1 MHVKTQGTYH
11 KLVCTLVTYSYGGRN
26 KHSVTILLFCKFYFI
41 YLYKYVYILWPLSI
55 QLFSACICVLAFNLP
70 TAQTY
75 LTFWTTQPSFPYCVT
90 SRQIPLEYFFCL
102 VQDST
107 AASSRTCLFPLFV
120 NAAFLLFC
128 IVFCI
133 CASSLEGTTTE
144 VVFLC
149 DSMHLVLNTSF
160 F

>member
-1 MHVKTQGTYH
+1 MHVKTQGTYY

-26 KHSVTILLFCKFYFI
+26 KHSVIILLFCKFYFI

-55 QLFSACICVLAFNLP
+55 QLISACICVLAFNLP

-90 SRQIPLEYFFCL
+90 FRQNPFRILLLPCTRQYCCFIK
-102 VQDST
+102 
-107 AASSRTCLFPLFV
+107 TCLFPLFV

-149 DSMHLVLNTSF
+149 DSMHLVLF
-160 F
+160 LLI